1 MRVLGIDTATSVCSV
16 GIAGKGGMEADYRI
30 NRGYIHG
37 EHLSLAI
44 KETIKACDIFLK
56 DIDGFAVSIG
66 PGSFTGLRIGLAVIK
81 GIVLGEKKPVVIVP
95 TMDALI
101 YRVPPV
107 AGKGCVMLIA
117 RKQEVYQGVYQ
128 YSEGMWKNE
137 KEYGVVNEKDL
148 GTGFG
153 REDVVFIGNGVIK
166 YSNKITERVLKP
178 VFLAQDFSLPSGF
191 SVAQLGREMLLQGKE
206 ADIESL
212 VPLYVKSFKG
222 IM

>member
-16 GIAGKGGMEADYRI
+16 GIAGEKGMEADYRI

-44 KETIKACDIFLK
+44 REVLQACGLGLEQ
-56 DIDGFAVSIG
+56 IDGCAVSIG

-81 GIVLGEKKPVVIVP
+81 GIILGVKKPVAAVP

-101 YRVPPV
+101 HRVPPL
-107 AGKGCVMLIA
+107 ARKGCVMLIA
-117 RKQEVYQGVYQ
+117 RKKEVYQGIYR
-128 YSEGMWKNE
+128 YSEGKWNKVE
-137 KEYGVVNEKDL
+137 EYRIVNERDV

-153 REDVVFIGNGVIK
+153 QEETFFIGNGVERYSSLIK
-166 YSNKITERVLKP
+166 ERTAKP
-178 VFLAQDFSLPSGF
+178 VFLAQDFSLPNGF